1 MDIVAKTMAGLEP
14 ILAQELEDIGATEI
28 ELAHRAVKYKGD
40 QKVLYRSNLELRTA
54 LRVLVP
60 ITRFRAK
67 TDVEL
72 YNGVKRLFWDKYITK
87 GKTIAVNSAISS
99 DHFNH
104 SHYVALK
111 TKDAIVDQ
119 LRDRWGERP
128 DVDVEDADIRI
139 NTHIH
144 REKVTISLDSS
155 GQSLHKRGY
164 RIASVEAPINE
175 VLAAGLLL
183 LSDWD
188 KKTPLYD
195 PMCGSGSFICEA
207 AKMAMNQAPQ
217 PYHKTFS
224 FFNWKDF
231 NPSIWLNVTEEA
243 KAREKPLDFEIK
255 GFDMDK
261 RAVTS
266 TKYNIAE
273 AGLDGII
280 QVEQK
285 DFFENYDI
293 PPGSFVIINP
303 PYDIRLRQD
312 NIVDFFKQIGDH
324 MKKNMPGTTVWIISS
339 NIEAL
344 KLLGLRPS
352 RKFSLFNGPNPA
364 KFHKFELY
372 EGSKKNK
379 N

>member
-1 MDIVAKTMAGLEP
+1 M
-14 ILAQELEDIGATEI
+14 
-28 ELAHRAVKYKGD
+28 
-40 QKVLYRSNLELRTA
+40 
-54 LRVLVP
+54 
-60 ITRFRAK
+60 
-67 TDVEL
+67 
-72 YNGVKRLFWDKYITK
+72 K
-87 GKTIAVNSAISS
+87 GKTIAVNAAISS

-104 SHYVALK
+104 SHYVSLK

-128 DVDVEDADIRI
+128 DVDVENADIRI

-144 REKVTISLDSS
+144 RDRVTISLDSS

-164 RIASVEAPINE
+164 RIASVDAPINE

-188 KKTPLYD
+188 QKTDLYD

-207 AKMAMNQAPQ
+207 AKMAMNQP
-217 PYHKTFS
+217 PHSYEKTFS
-224 FFNWKDF
+224 FSNWKDF
-231 NPSIWLNVTEEA
+231 NPSIWLNVIEECRG
-243 KAREKPLDFEIK
+243 REKPLDITIK
-255 GFDMDK
+255 GYDMDP

-266 TKYNIAE
+266 SKYNIAE
-273 AGLDGII
+273 AGLADLID
-280 QVEQK
+280 VEVM
-285 DFFENYDI
+285 DFFENHEI
-293 PPGSFVIINP
+293 PSGSFVIVNP
-303 PYDIRLRQD
+303 PYDIRLKKD
-312 NIVDFFKQIGDH
+312 NIVDFFKLIGDH

-339 NIEAL
+339 NIQAL
-344 KLLGLRPS
+344 KMLGLRPS